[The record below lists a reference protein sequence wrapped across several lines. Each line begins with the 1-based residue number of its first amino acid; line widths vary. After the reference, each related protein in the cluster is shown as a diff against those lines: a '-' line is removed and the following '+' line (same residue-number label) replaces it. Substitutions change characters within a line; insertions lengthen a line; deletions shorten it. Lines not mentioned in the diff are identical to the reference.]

1 VPFNDKLYRPA
12 ILFRLCRRHA
22 AFNAVDVA
30 PSLMHAPSRT
40 QARALQVVPSFFV
53 QGMMYAYHNTESD
66 FGTLGVTA
74 TLCGTETALAQHT
87 AALPSMKTI
96 GTPAAPA
103 ERATP
108 NSE

>member
-1 VPFNDKLYRPA
+1 VPFNDKLYRQA
-12 ILFRLCRRHA
+12 ILFRLQTPCGVQCSRR
-22 AFNAVDVA
+22 
-30 PSLMHAPSRT
+30 RT
-40 QARALQVVPSFFV
+40 FI
-53 QGMMYAYHNTESD
+53 
-66 FGTLGVTA
+66 GVTA